1 MIRVIAMAILSG
13 VALQLAA
20 PPLELWPLSFVALV
34 PVLHALAERSLREW
48 TLAGVIVG
56 LVNAACLVDGVIK
69 WGPLTALALTALAA
83 GMVAIPFAIAGWLA
97 PRLDES
103 RRPYAFVIA
112 WVLVWWG
119 IDEFIYTPVSLA
131 TPVALGAPAWLAFAE
146 YFGALGLEAAVAGVS
161 CVLASAL
168 RRPRSALLLP
178 LFAIVPLAAL
188 LPAVDAART
197 GRIVGLQPNV
207 HWSMYQS
214 TGWSLERRATIEERL
229 DEMTR
234 EASALGGT
242 IVWPEN
248 GNALP
253 NAQLARRTSALTR
266 ILADSDADLLT
277 SGRELADGREY
288 LSVVRFTREGVAG
301 RARKANLVPF
311 AESDLDPGSAS
322 VIESN
327 AGRIGISVCFDSLF
341 SSHARALVRGGAE
354 QLVVTTDDTSF
365 GKTTIPRRHLAY
377 SIMRAAEVGRSLVFV
392 SNEGP
397 GVSYDP
403 VTRSVRVHSGD
414 GLRAIYAV
422 DVPLTEARTLADRGL
437 RHALPALLLALVL
450 LALRARVVPGLGPSP
465 RLVPLVLAPLLSL
478 ALGVGTDLLWRA
490 RTQRLPALTGDFAHR
505 ARARAGLDALGPLFK
520 QSEEKSCG
528 AAALAFALTLLGD
541 LVFEDRLLPALVHD
555 EHRGT
560 SMAELARA
568 AEARHFSAS
577 AWRASEIEA
586 LRFGPGIVHVLHMSP
601 SHYVVAF
608 NRVGEEIHVFD
619 PAIGAVLRIR
629 VADLVARWSG
639 YALELTHRPVVDRS

>member
-1 MIRVIAMAILSG
+1 MIRVIAMAVLSG
-13 VALQLAA
+13 LALQLAA
-20 PPLELWPLSFVALV
+20 PPLELWFLSFVALV
-34 PVLHALAERSLREW
+34 PVLHALAERPFREW
-48 TLAGVIVG
+48 TLAGAIVG

-69 WGPLTALALTALAA
+69 WGPLTALALTAFAA
-83 GMVAIPFAIAGWLA
+83 GMLVIPFAIAGWLA
-97 PRLDES
+97 PRLDAS

-112 WVLVWWG
+112 WVLVWWV

-131 TPVALGAPAWLAFAE
+131 TPVALGAPSWLAFAE
-146 YFGALGLEAAVAGVS
+146 YFGALGLEAAVAGFS

-178 LFAIVPLAAL
+178 LFAVVPLAAF
-188 LPAVDAART
+188 LPAVDSARA

-214 TGWSLERRATIEERL
+214 TGWSLERRTTIEERL

-248 GNALP
+248 GNSLP
-253 NAQLARRTSALTR
+253 NAQLARRTAALTR

-288 LSVVRFTREGVAG
+288 LSVFRFTREGVAG

-311 AESDLDPGSAS
+311 AESDLDPGGAS

-377 SIMRAAEVGRSLVFV
+377 SILRAAEVGRGLVFI

-403 VTRSVRVHSGD
+403 TKRSVQVHSGD
-414 GLRAIYAV
+414 GLRAIYTV
-422 DVPLTEARTLADRGL
+422 DVPLAGARTFADRGA
-437 RHALPALLLALVL
+437 RHALPVLVL
-450 LALRARVVPGLGPSP
+450 LLVLAALRARCVPESRPSP
-465 RLVPLVLAPLLSL
+465 KLLPLALAPMLSL
-478 ALGVGTDLLWRA
+478 ALGVASDLLLRA
-490 RTQRLPALTGDFAHR
+490 QTQSLPALTSDFAHR
-505 ARARAGLDALGPLFK
+505 ARARAGIDGLGPLFK

-541 LVFEDRLLPALVHD
+541 LVFEDRLLSALAHD

-560 SMAELARA
+560 SMAELKRA
-568 AEARHFSAS
+568 AEARHFSAN
-577 AWRASEIEA
+577 AWQANAIEA
-586 LRFGPGIVHVLHMSP
+586 LRFGPGIVHVLHMNP

-608 NRVGEEIHVFD
+608 NRAGEEIHVFD
-619 PAIGAVLRIR
+619 PAIGAVLRVRID
-629 VADLVARWSG
+629 DLIARWSG
-639 YALELTHRPVVDRS
+639 YALELTHRPAAGRS